1 MSDTK
6 ICPYCGSEISINV
19 QKCKYCGEW
28 LVLQEKDKPKAS
40 LHLGAW
46 IEAIICII
54 TVICMFTL
62 QYNDGIILI
71 IFAIYIL
78 LHLYFLPSLIAD
90 NKRTQYTPAIFALN
104 FLLGVTLIFWIG
116 ALIWAL
122 SLPNLNK
129 TSKDFEEITNKKN
142 VELNELG
149 QQDTNIE
156 KYSTENHA
164 KFPNEINGKFNWG
177 AFWFS
182 WIWGIANKSYLTL
195 LTLIPC
201 FNFVWMFVCGF
212 KGNEWAWKNKSW
224 TSIEE
229 FTQVQ
234 KKWATISN
242 IIVGIILVLSIVLL
256 GIACIIEDNN
266 LTITSV
272 LSKCGATE
280 SYQEFE
286 YSGNDEYV
294 GTYNATKY
302 TCNNENFNQVIR
314 FKKDEKS
321 SEETY
326 AFRVET
332 NEQAGNGGENFN
344 YEIGRIVIDTVNP
357 NSDKC
362 TYNYRGNADW
372 KPCSEKDFIKSLP
385 KISSMKAKAYEPLKP
400 LMKELI
406 EWDIKGLNW
415 APDYDEQKAEETYEK
430 YEKQL
435 KILRNVSLDN

>member
-1 MSDTK
+1 MERIEMDKKTK
-6 ICPYCGSEISINV
+6 KCPYCGEEILEKAI
-19 QKCKYCGEW
+19 KCKHCGEM
-28 LVLQEKDKPKAS
+28 LKQNIVQHNMKKCPFCAEYIPQNANYCNICESS
-40 LHLGAW
+40 LDNIKSNNATPS
-46 IEAIICII
+46 IE
-54 TVICMFTL
+54 F
-62 QYNDGIILI
+62 
-71 IFAIYIL
+71 
-78 LHLYFLPSLIAD
+78 
-90 NKRTQYTPAIFALN
+90 
-104 FLLGVTLIFWIG
+104 
-116 ALIWAL
+116 
-122 SLPNLNK
+122 
-129 TSKDFEEITNKKN
+129 
-142 VELNELG
+142 
-149 QQDTNIE
+149 
-156 KYSTENHA
+156 STEQNN
-164 KFPNEINGKFNWG
+164 KIDKNYLNQWNWG
-177 AFWFS
+177 AFWFT

-256 GIACIIEDNN
+256 SIACIIEDNN

-406 EWDIKGLNW
+406 EWDIKDLNW